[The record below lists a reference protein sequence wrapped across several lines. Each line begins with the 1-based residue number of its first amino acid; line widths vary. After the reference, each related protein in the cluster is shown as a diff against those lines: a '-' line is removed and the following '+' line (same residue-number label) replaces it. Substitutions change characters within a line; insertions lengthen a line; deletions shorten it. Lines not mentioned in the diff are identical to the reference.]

1 MTKALMGSFLRA
13 VCAIA
18 IGILLI
24 LYPDS
29 TVLWLTV
36 AIGVLFFISGTV
48 SCLAYLNARR
58 QLRIGI
64 QAGKETGSGTGRL
77 PMYPIVGM
85 GSLILG
91 LLLALTPAVFVE
103 GLMYIL
109 GLALVMGAI
118 NQYMSLLGASRI
130 ARVPFIYWVCPT
142 LILLTGL
149 LVLLKPMA
157 SAALPMLITG
167 WCCLLYGVTEV
178 VNALKIRSA
187 TARWAQQEQLQDRQD
202 SQ

>member
-24 LYPDS
+24 LYPDN
-29 TVLWLTV
+29 TVLWLTM
-36 AIGVLFFISGTV
+36 AIGVLFFVSGTI

-58 QLRIGI
+58 QLRIAT
-64 QAGKETGSGTGRL
+64 QADKEAGRSTGRL

-91 LLLALTPAVFVE
+91 LLLALTPAVFVK

-109 GLALVMGAI
+109 GFALVMGAI

-142 LILLTGL
+142 IILLTGL

-187 TARWAQQEQLQDRQD
+187 TARFAQQEQSQD
-202 SQ
+202 SQSSQ

>member
-36 AIGVLFFISGTV
+36 AVGVLFFISGTI

-58 QLRIGI
+58 QLRIGT

-91 LLLALTPAVFVE
+91 LLLALSPAVFVE

-187 TARWAQQEQLQDRQD
+187 TARFAQQEQSQD
-202 SQ
+202 SQSNQ

>member
-36 AIGVLFFISGTV
+36 AVGVLFFISGTI

-109 GLALVMGAI
+109 GFALVMGAI

-142 LILLTGL
+142 LLLTGL